1 MAFEPDIVVTGPE
14 PSEIALVV
22 EVKTS
27 SRSIDESERQLK
39 KYMAAVGSPVGLLVT
54 PDLLWI
60 YRDQYLPSPEH
71 SIIRVGEFEA
81 KGLFRFE
88 RSNFERSNKVTADTL
103 SFERQVQ
110 SWLETL
116 STESGLR
123 ELAPDLRRAVQMYLV
138 PALLQGAVRCGHP
151 RSPTSV

>member
-1 MAFEPDIVVTGPE
+1 MAFEPGIVVTGPE

-39 KYMAAVGSPVGLLVT
+39 RYMAAVGSPVGLLVT

-60 YRDQYLPSPEH
+60 YRDQYLPSPDH

-88 RSNFERSNKVTADTL
+88 RSNNVAADAL

-116 STESGLR
+116 STESG
-123 ELAPDLRRAVQMYLV
+123 
-138 PALLQGAVRCGHP
+138 
-151 RSPTSV
+151 